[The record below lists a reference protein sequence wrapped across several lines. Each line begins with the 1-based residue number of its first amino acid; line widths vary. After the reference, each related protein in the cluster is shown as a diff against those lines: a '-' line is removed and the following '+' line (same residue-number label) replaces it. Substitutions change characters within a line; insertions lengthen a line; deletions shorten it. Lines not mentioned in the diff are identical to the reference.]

1 MDENLEHKEDQL
13 EIINNFDDMNLK
25 ENLLRGIYSYGFEKP
40 SLIQSKSIPLIMKG
54 KDLIAQS
61 QSGTG
66 KTGAF
71 TIGMLQ
77 LINEEVIGCQGI
89 IVAHTRELAQQIFD
103 VISNLAYYTKIK
115 IVLCM
120 GGQDIRQTRKDLD
133 EKKPIIVICTPGRI
147 LDLIKRRFVSTR
159 FLKLLVIDEADEMLS
174 TSFLDQ
180 LKNII
185 LQIPQTTQI
194 CLFSATMPNGM
205 LRITEKFMRDP
216 ERILIERENLTLEGI
231 RQFYIKTEKELWKF
245 ETLCDL
251 YEQISVSQTIIYVN
265 SIRRGQDLKA
275 ELENKQFTVSLIHSN
290 MNVYERNVIMKEF
303 RNGATRILI
312 STDLLSRGID
322 IQQISVVVNYD
333 IPRNKDCYL
342 HRIGRSGRFGRKG
355 VAINL
360 VTRNDERAL
369 YDIQDYYKIDIDP
382 MPQNIQQFMN

>member
-1 MDENLEHKEDQL
+1 
-13 EIINNFDDMNLK
+13 
-25 ENLLRGIYSYGFEKP
+25 
-40 SLIQSKSIPLIMKG
+40 
-54 KDLIAQS
+54 
-61 QSGTG
+61 
-66 KTGAF
+66 
-71 TIGMLQ
+71 
-77 LINEEVIGCQGI
+77 
-89 IVAHTRELAQQIFD
+89 
-103 VISNLAYYTKIK
+103 
-115 IVLCM
+115 
-120 GGQDIRQTRKDLD
+120 
-133 EKKPIIVICTPGRI
+133 
-147 LDLIKRRFVSTR
+147 
-159 FLKLLVIDEADEMLS
+159 
-174 TSFLDQ
+174 
-180 LKNII
+180 
-185 LQIPQTTQI
+185 
-194 CLFSATMPNGM
+194 MPNGM